1 MNIPKPLMSHYKK
14 NDQLKNTNLK
24 TNLTK
29 FPDAEDLY
37 TQLSIIFLL
46 SLTIGNKITTQTLS
60 LRAQALNFFF
70 FFGQE
75 IVVSKKSGPSINK

>member
-1 MNIPKPLMSHYKK
+1 MSHYKK

-29 FPDAEDLY
+29 FPEAEDLY
-37 TQLSIIFLL
+37 TQLSIIFLM

-60 LRAQALNFFF
+60 LRAQALIFFGG
-70 FFGQE
+70 GQE